1 MSSAVEILDTDKVVA
16 ETKQDSKKVAD
27 GSQAFDGNSDVEL
40 SNGRSYDTE
49 HHSSSDDDLPANKPS
64 LMKRRICTDGLPLVL
79 SGLVVLLL
87 GALILVAVTIPTT
100 YMGIGPLL
108 AQDVVDRT
116 WITMADIRISQWA
129 NADPANGTDPAC
141 AQYFPASMIVTQNLN
156 FANIPWYGQLGPAY
170 IMPSTLELY
179 FNNTFFARLYLPKI
193 DMRNPENSNVWAN
206 NTESP
211 MVVYDAHTFLKANAD
226 LMPVDG
232 FGKGWTLWTQKAD
245 IVVEQTLLGI
255 TMYYPAYMEQEI
267 NVTKPDFLDGP
278 MSRVNDDIFTAMMC
292 VES

>member
-1 MSSAVEILDTDKVVA
+1 MLASPAMAQVLCCCFFWL
-16 ETKQDSKKVAD
+16 
-27 GSQAFDGNSDVEL
+27 GLEL
-40 SNGRSYDTE
+40 RLTLLPPKTTQQRSYDTE

-156 FANIPWYGQLGPAY
+156 FGMCVVCVRDVCWRVPLFSSSCRGFFCCAIKHDVVIEINHGNRKPRNAANIPWYGQLGPAY

-206 NTESP
+206 NTEC
-211 MVVYDAHTFLKANAD
+211 MHLHLLVVV
-226 LMPVDG
+226 P
-232 FGKGWTLWTQKAD
+232 
-245 IVVEQTLLGI
+245 
-255 TMYYPAYMEQEI
+255 
-267 NVTKPDFLDGP
+267 
-278 MSRVNDDIFTAMMC
+278 
-292 VES
+292 